1 MASPRLHVPSFDET
15 TFNATSLVSD
25 GDLGFRK
32 IAGWAASAGGGA
44 SGGADAPT
52 VGGSAPAPTAPTT
65 TGALILDPKAG
76 GDQPQGFAGTGGP
89 SVGFTPVVVAAGGE
103 ILVNT
108 TTANDQSWPQL
119 TALSNGGFVVTWTD
133 ESMSGGDTSG
143 TAVRA

>member
-1 MASPRLHVPSFDET
+1 MQHFLSRS
-15 TFNATSLVSD
+15 ATAVAE
-25 GDLGFRK
+25 
-32 IAGWAASAGGGA
+32 AGSAGR
-44 SGGADAPT
+44 DPVPAPGLPP
-52 VGGSAPAPTAPTT
+52 VSAPPPAAP
-65 TGALILDPKAG
+65 IDPKAG